1 MPPRQKA
8 ILRGIARKNS
18 STMLLTRQG
27 EAAMSNRTPCD
38 DLQFAFPSDEQVAAL
53 AESIDTAGFGV
64 LEDAVSD
71 CVVDQSR
78 HYVEDQLFQRGGQYF
93 GLAGHEW
100 IEESPLAPLARSP
113 QLEDVLKKLYHHAMG
128 ELPPQRPPTPSLRVL
143 AGTVG
148 LRHSYLFHYDSYV
161 VTALVPLLIP
171 HEAGEL
177 PGDLLLYPN
186 MRRIR
191 HSAIVNILEKMLV
204 ENSLAC
210 RAWRTSWMRRRFGAR
225 VVKMKPG
232 SIYFFWGIRSLHAN
246 EACLVTSIRSTA
258 LFHYGDPHA
267 GSFLKRLSARRHLA
281 RLRRLNRGT
290 N

>member
-1 MPPRQKA
+1 M
-8 ILRGIARKNS
+8 LGGIARKKS
-18 STMLLTRQG
+18 STMPLARQG
-27 EAAMSNRTPCD
+27 EAAVSNRTPFD
-38 DLQFAFPSDEQVAAL
+38 DLQFAFQSDEQVAAL
-53 AESIDTAGFGV
+53 ASSIDTAGFGV
-64 LEDAVSD
+64 LEDAVSGRM
-71 CVVDQSR
+71 VDQSR
-78 HYVEDQLFQRGGQYF
+78 HYIEGQLRQHGGQYF
-93 GLAGHEW
+93 GLAGNEW

-113 QLEDVLKKLYHHAMG
+113 QLECVLKSLYYHAMG
-128 ELPPQRPPTPSLRVL
+128 ELPPERSLAPSLRVL

-171 HEAGEL
+171 DEPDEL

-191 HSAIVNILEKMLV
+191 RSAIVNILEKVFV

-210 RAWRTSWMRRRFGAR
+210 RAWRTSWMQRRFGAR

-232 SIYFFWGIRSLHAN
+232 NIYFFWGIRSLHAN

-267 GSFLKRLSARRHLA
+267 GSFLKRLSARRHQA
-281 RLRRLNRGT
+281 RLRRLNRG
-290 N
+290 NGAPPVR